1 MYGVVDGVILRNIA
15 KDNEMN
21 EKLFKRNV
29 PSAALQPA
37 FSIRPVST
45 KYGAMDIVDRRAAPT
60 VPINKLP
67 TYNINNTFNPGNAVA
82 PWSGFATAIDV
93 ESSLRSQFFATQKCE
108 QSEFVPSTK
117 SDLYVES
124 LQPTK
129 ASSSNASI
137 KNVSYSS
144 HTFPSSAGKSFFN
157 NHTRQQRI

>member
-29 PSAALQPA
+29 PSATLQPA

-45 KYGAMDIVDRRAAPT
+45 KYGAMDIVDRRAVPT
-60 VPINKLP
+60 VAINKLP
-67 TYNINNTFNPGNAVA
+67 TYNIYNTFNPGNAVA

-108 QSEFVPSTK
+108 QSEFVPSSK
-117 SDLYVES
+117 SDLYVEN
-124 LQPTK
+124 LQSVKPPSFSKPVT
-129 ASSSNASI
+129 
-137 KNVSYSS
+137 NVTHSS
-144 HTFPSSAGKSFFN
+144 HTVPSTAGQNFFN